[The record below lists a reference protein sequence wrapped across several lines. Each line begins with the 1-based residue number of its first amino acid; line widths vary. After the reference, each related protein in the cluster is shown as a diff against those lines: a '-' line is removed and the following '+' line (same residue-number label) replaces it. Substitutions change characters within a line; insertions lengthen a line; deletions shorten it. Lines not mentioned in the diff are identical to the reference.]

1 MVMLCTRVL
10 CTCGGADVA
19 PSHLSTGLQSD
30 TNHVMEVEKC
40 LGIEAARITIAD
52 QIKKTMGAHGMG
64 IDDRHTMLL
73 ADCMTYK
80 VCDVP
85 V

>member
-1 MVMLCTRVL
+1 MYVTHRSYMC
-10 CTCGGADVA
+10 
-19 PSHLSTGLQSD
+19 TGLQSN

-80 VCDVP
+80 VLGDVLRF
-85 V
+85 

>member
-1 MVMLCTRVL
+1 MYIPPFLFIII
-10 CTCGGADVA
+10 
-19 PSHLSTGLQSD
+19 GLESD
-30 TNHVMEVEKC
+30 TNHVMEVERC
-40 LGIEAARITIAD
+40 LGIEAARTTIID

-80 VCDVP
+80 VCVCVFSCVCDLHVFC